1 MKLMNLNIK
10 SKQTMLAT
18 FVVLVGLVS
27 MVFSHPVQALFS
39 FGVGCLGVDV
49 DCNHNGNHQGDHGKS
64 MPGTKGDTKAQN
76 PIGSQDQAEA
86 SGSTNGQNGNGQ
98 NDNGQNDNGQN
109 ANGGDANG
117 GDAHGNNGNAHS
129 EGSGPAT
136 GGSNNGNAANGDKG
150 GNGGNA
156 NGVTGGS
163 GSFDE

>member
-1 MKLMNLNIK
+1 MKLMNVNIK

-86 SGSTNGQNGNGQ
+86 SGSTNGQN
-98 NDNGQNDNGQN
+98 DNGQN

-156 NGVTGGS
+156 NGVAGGS

>member
-10 SKQTMLAT
+10 SKQIMLAT

-27 MVFSHPVQALFS
+27 MIFSHPVQALFS

-86 SGSTNGQNGNGQ
+86 SGST
-98 NDNGQNDNGQN
+98 NGQNDNGQN

>member
-10 SKQTMLAT
+10 SKQIMLAT

-27 MVFSHPVQALFS
+27 MIFSHPVQALFS

-86 SGSTNGQNGNGQ
+86 SGSTNGQN
-98 NDNGQNDNGQN
+98 DNGQN

-150 GNGGNA
+150 GNGGNV

>member
-10 SKQTMLAT
+10 SKQTMLST

-49 DCNHNGNHQGDHGKS
+49 DCNHNGDHQGDHGKS

-86 SGSTNGQNGNGQ
+86 SGSTNGQN
-98 NDNGQNDNGQN
+98 DNGQNNNGQN

>member
-1 MKLMNLNIK
+1 MKLMNVNIK

-49 DCNHNGNHQGDHGKS
+49 DCNHNGDHQGDHGKS
-64 MPGTKGDTKAQN
+64 MPGTKGYTKAQN

-86 SGSTNGQNGNGQ
+86 SGST
-98 NDNGQNDNGQN
+98 NGQNDNGQN

-156 NGVTGGS
+156 NGVAGGS

>member
-86 SGSTNGQNGNGQ
+86 SGSTNGQN
-98 NDNGQNDNGQN
+98 DNGQN

>member
-86 SGSTNGQNGNGQ
+86 SGSTNGQN
-98 NDNGQNDNGQN
+98 DNGQN

-156 NGVTGGS
+156 NGVAGGS

>member
-27 MVFSHPVQALFS
+27 MVFSHPVQAMFS

-49 DCNHNGNHQGDHGKS
+49 DCNHNGDHQGDHGKS

-86 SGSTNGQNGNGQ
+86 SGST
-98 NDNGQNDNGQN
+98 NGQNDNGQN

>member
-49 DCNHNGNHQGDHGKS
+49 DCNHNGDHQGDHGKS

-86 SGSTNGQNGNGQ
+86 SGST
-98 NDNGQNDNGQN
+98 NGQNDNGQN

-156 NGVTGGS
+156 NGGTGGS

>member
-10 SKQTMLAT
+10 SKQIMLAT

-27 MVFSHPVQALFS
+27 MIFSHPVQALFS

-49 DCNHNGNHQGDHGKS
+49 DCNHNGDHQGDHGKS

-86 SGSTNGQNGNGQ
+86 SGST
-98 NDNGQNDNGQN
+98 NGQNDNGQN

>member
-1 MKLMNLNIK
+1 MKLMNVNIK

-86 SGSTNGQNGNGQ
+86 SGSTNGQN
-98 NDNGQNDNGQN
+98 DNGQN

>member
-1 MKLMNLNIK
+1 
-10 SKQTMLAT
+10 
-18 FVVLVGLVS
+18 VLVGLVS

-86 SGSTNGQNGNGQ
+86 SGSTNGQN
-98 NDNGQNDNGQN
+98 DNGQN

>member
-49 DCNHNGNHQGDHGKS
+49 DCNHNGDHQGDHGKS

-86 SGSTNGQNGNGQ
+86 SGST
-98 NDNGQNDNGQN
+98 NGQNDNGQN

-156 NGVTGGS
+156 NGVAGGS

>member
-49 DCNHNGNHQGDHGKS
+49 DCNHNGDHQGDHGKS

-86 SGSTNGQNGNGQ
+86 SGST
-98 NDNGQNDNGQN
+98 NGQNDNGQN

>member
-1 MKLMNLNIK
+1 MKLMNVNIK

-27 MVFSHPVQALFS
+27 MVFSHPVQAMFS

-49 DCNHNGNHQGDHGKS
+49 DCNHNGDHQGDHGKS

-86 SGSTNGQNGNGQ
+86 SGST
-98 NDNGQNDNGQN
+98 NGQNDNGQN

-156 NGVTGGS
+156 NGGTGGS

>member
-10 SKQTMLAT
+10 SKQIMLAT

-27 MVFSHPVQALFS
+27 MIFSHPVQALFS

-49 DCNHNGNHQGDHGKS
+49 DCNHNGDHQGDHGKS
-64 MPGTKGDTKAQN
+64 MPGTKGYTKAQN

-86 SGSTNGQNGNGQ
+86 SGST
-98 NDNGQNDNGQN
+98 NGQNDNGQN

-156 NGVTGGS
+156 NGVAGGS

>member
-86 SGSTNGQNGNGQ
+86 SGSTNGQN
-98 NDNGQNDNGQN
+98 DNGQNDNGQN

-156 NGVTGGS
+156 NGVAGGS

>member
-49 DCNHNGNHQGDHGKS
+49 DCNHNGDHQGDHGKS
-64 MPGTKGDTKAQN
+64 MPGTKGYTKAQN

-86 SGSTNGQNGNGQ
+86 SGST
-98 NDNGQNDNGQN
+98 NGQNDNGQN

>member
-1 MKLMNLNIK
+1 MKLMNVNIK

-86 SGSTNGQNGNGQ
+86 SGSTNGQN
-98 NDNGQNDNGQN
+98 DNGQNDNGQN

-156 NGVTGGS
+156 NGVAGGS

>member
-1 MKLMNLNIK
+1 MKLMNVNIK

-86 SGSTNGQNGNGQ
+86 SGSTNGQN
-98 NDNGQNDNGQN
+98 DNGQNDNGQN

>member
-49 DCNHNGNHQGDHGKS
+49 DCNHNGDHQGDHGKS

-76 PIGSQDQAEA
+76 PIGSQDKAEA
-86 SGSTNGQNGNGQ
+86 SGSTNGQN
-98 NDNGQNDNGQN
+98 DNGRD

-129 EGSGPAT
+129 EGSGLAT
-136 GGSNNGNAANGDKG
+136 GGSHNGNAGNGDKG
-150 GNGGNA
+150 GKGGNA
-156 NGVTGGS
+156 NGGTGGS